1 MRLEVVKDESAQ
13 HKFTALQGTTS
24 HMAYHIAHT
33 CMSQGLIHIVVQR
46 IQRI

>member
-24 HMAYHIAHT
+24 HMAYHSDDTPQTILGPAIDE
-33 CMSQGLIHIVVQR
+33 S
-46 IQRI
+46 